1 MAFSR
6 KILQLFNGICNIM
19 VSPNVRNLIFATIVS
34 LFFKPHIA
42 SSILMHWFQPH
53 MWEKTRSWSKSR
65 WSEQKVWFSQTLISN
80 PRCYA
85 TMLRRV
91 FCVCVLCNINGPYS
105 LYNSFFALFSASAKG
120 YLCIEFWLCKS
131 DLAQNVISYI
141 CYADH
146 RLLTKPFD
154 NFQHL
159 PLDAPLYWKGG
170 AMHDLMSPYRH

>member
-34 LFFKPHIA
+34 LFFQATH
-42 SSILMHWFQPH
+42 SILNSHALISTTH
-53 MWEKTRSWSKSR
+53 VRKNCSWSKSR

-85 TMLRRV
+85 TGKGFLCLCTMQYKWPLFPIQLV
-91 FCVCVLCNINGPYS
+91 FCA
-105 LYNSFFALFSASAKG
+105 F
-120 YLCIEFWLCKS
+120 LCICKGIFVYWI
-131 DLAQNVISYI
+131 LAMQIRLGNVISYI